1 MKKKINLIADK
12 LSKIPRRIFLIDGL
26 GGLLTTLMLFAVLAQ
41 FEEHFGMPIEVV
53 RTLGFIAC
61 LYMFYSFSC
70 YLFLN
75 RNHRPYLKFIISAN
89 SAYCLLTL
97 GLVCYFYNSLTILGI
112 LYFITEIL
120 LIMALVF
127 VERIIHFKIL

>member
-41 FEEHFGMPIEVV
+41 FEERFGMPIEVV
-53 RTLGFIAC
+53 RTLGLIAC
-61 LYMFYSFSC
+61 LYMFC